1 MGRVSRTV
9 DRFIV
14 EGGHQFDR
22 PQEKTL
28 IISQYSEQFS
38 TELYLKI
45 HTQKTKTF
53 AEVPRQN

>member
-45 HTQKTKTF
+45 HTKNKKI
-53 AEVPRQN
+53 R